1 MKFKSEKR
9 DKHSEVEKEV
19 IKYWKENNTFQKSID
34 QRSADNAFVFYDGPP
49 FVSGLPH
56 HGGLSTSIFKDV
68 VARYQTMKGKR
79 VERQWGWD
87 CHGLPAELMV
97 EKS

>member
-9 DKHSEVEKEV
+9 DKHSEVEKQI
-19 IKYWKENNTFQKSID
+19 IKYWKEDNTFQKSID
-34 QRSADNAFVFYDGPP
+34 QRQADNAFVFYDGPP

-68 VARYQTMKGKR
+68 VSRYQTMQGKR
-79 VERQWGWD
+79 VERRWGWD
-87 CHGLPAELMV
+87 CHWLPAELMV
-97 EKS
+97 